1 MILRKSPSAFLRA
14 LRSVPADTLPA
25 LKVKKLSRRQM
36 KRLEDAVFARIAAS
50 ENRTVFDE
58 FKAVPPAVCRTD
70 TQPSMFAP
78 DEDSAPHIEVIGV
91 FSWKK
96 ALPSILAAC
105 LCFAVLVTGVFF
117 RGDIAIYL
125 ANHGWIAEAES
136 STDYTDTQ
144 ALNTD
149 VVLPPDDTAENFSL
163 EITEMG
169 YHDQT
174 GYPTLILQLTT
185 NGEPM
190 EGISVQYSR
199 VTLSLWD
206 PDVRVWRAKY
216 DVYTSGQPI
225 AAVIAG
231 DLHFPVNG
239 QEAVSTVE
247 GVITVPRDIRGYTGV
262 WCLSLEGL
270 TLVRDDPDS
279 TKDIDLIAEV
289 LTDGTVNVLFP
300 SVKLY
305 EPADPDSYEVP
316 PNRDTETPPPTSA
329 CRPLNASDAYSLLI
343 SHTNVKDNLV
353 TLDVV
358 LGTPMGKP
366 DGYAVYYKTCEIELW
381 NHEKQVWEGKFGTD
395 SDNSNA
401 PMFEQM
407 LVAGDVQFVV
417 DRYTDNTYG
426 TLSYELPDHGW
437 FRIALSGLILV
448 REAREGE
455 ESAFYNLVCETLE
468 EGSIYAVFHKDRTAM
483 TLMDGYWQLS

>member
-14 LRSVPADTLPA
+14 LRSVPSDTLPA

-58 FKAVPPAVCRTD
+58 FKAVPPAGCRTD
-70 TQPSMFAP
+70 THHSMFAP

-117 RGDIAIYL
+117 RSDIAIYL

-149 VVLPPDDTAENFSL
+149 LVLPPDDTAENFSL

-174 GYPTLILQLTT
+174 GFPTLILQLTT

-225 AAVIAG
+225 AAVMAG
-231 DLHFPVNG
+231 DLHFPMIG

-279 TKDIDLIAEV
+279 TKDVDLIAEV
-289 LTDGTVNVLFP
+289 LTNGTVHALFQSRAGDIAGSTDVSQDNNTVPQPPESVLLP
-300 SVKLY
+300 
-305 EPADPDSYEVP
+305 PD
-316 PNRDTETPPPTSA
+316 
-329 CRPLNASDAYSLLI
+329 ASNLSTLLL
-343 SHTNVKDNLV
+343 SHTKIDGDTV
-353 TLDVV
+353 TLDLV
-358 LGTPMGKP
+358 LNAPAADP
-366 DGYAVYYKTCEIELW
+366 DGYAVYYRIEETELW
-381 NHEKQVWEGKFGTD
+381 NDEKQVWESKHGTD
-395 SDNSNA
+395 FSGNDTTFA
-401 PMFEQM
+401 KM
-407 LVAGDVQFVV
+407 LMAGDVHFVIDDTS
-417 DRYTDNTYG
+417 DRIFDTPYTIFGSVTM
-426 TLSYELPDHGW
+426 TLPDDGW
-437 FRIALSGLILV
+437 YRLTLRELVLV
-448 REAREGE
+448 REAVEGE
-455 ESAFYNLVCETLE
+455 EAAFSHLMTE
-468 EGSIYAVFHKDRTAM
+468 EIDHGAVSIIFYKE
-483 TLMDGYWQLS
+483 